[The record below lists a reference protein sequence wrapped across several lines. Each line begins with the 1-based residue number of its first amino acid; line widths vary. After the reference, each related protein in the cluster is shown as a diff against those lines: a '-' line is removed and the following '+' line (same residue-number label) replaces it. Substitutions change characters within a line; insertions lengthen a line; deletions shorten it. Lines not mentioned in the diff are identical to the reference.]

1 MEMDRRTTH
10 PQIDESSRSAEGMHV
25 CPSCSSKLVQPM
37 QWFEQ
42 GAEQWH
48 VDLRCPDCEWW
59 GRGAF
64 SQDEVD
70 RYDEQLDHGAQ
81 QLIEDL
87 RTVTRANME
96 EEADRL
102 AGALASDSILPE
114 DF

>member
-1 MEMDRRTTH
+1 MEMDHHTVR
-10 PQIDESSRSAEGMHV
+10 PLADESSRSTEGMHV
-25 CPSCSSKLVQPM
+25 CPSCSGKLVQPIR
-37 QWFEQ
+37 WFEQ
-42 GAEQWH
+42 GGSHWH
-48 VDLRCPDCEWW
+48 VDLRCPSCEWW

-64 SQDEVD
+64 DQSEVD
-70 RYDEQLDHGAQ
+70 GYDEELDRGAQ

-87 RTVTRANME
+87 RSVTRANME